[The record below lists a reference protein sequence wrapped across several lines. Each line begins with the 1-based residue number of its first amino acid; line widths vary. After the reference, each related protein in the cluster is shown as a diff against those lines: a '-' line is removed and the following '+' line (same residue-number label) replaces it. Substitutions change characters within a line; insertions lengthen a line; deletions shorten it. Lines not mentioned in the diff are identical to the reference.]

1 MCSSISRSIA
11 CCGMARMRMLPS
23 PLARFLGIW
32 HILKY
37 IFKTYIADG
46 VERHVYREV
55 YSDTSAISSQSVFF
69 LDNLVSLVDMDVGA
83 IEGTIQQLND
93 MLWQLMLTQD
103 KQYEERAS
111 ALLDVG
117 NSTEAVPRRIAVYYR
132 TVWDKA
138 FRFHPQPVG
147 FELVNDEVFTESPA
161 PNTVYDLIDYYLRA
175 CVKREIRMRVY
186 KNCGRYFAVTGRANT
201 EYCSRPFDSR

>member
-1 MCSSISRSIA
+1 M
-11 CCGMARMRMLPS
+11 
-23 PLARFLGIW
+23 
-32 HILKY
+32 LKY
-37 IFKTYIADG
+37 IFKTYIADR
-46 VERHVYREV
+46 VERYVYGEV

-69 LDNLVSLVDMDVGA
+69 PDNLVSLVDMDVGA

-117 NSTEAVPRRIAVYYR
+117 NSTEAVPRRMAVYYR